1 MRILDININNFRG
14 IEHFY
19 HQFSES
25 DNVICII
32 GRNDSGKTSILK
44 AIEWLFYPSN
54 SLSASVSDFYNS
66 DTTKDIIIEATFT
79 DFPEDFILPDKY
91 GRYLT
96 EPGLK
101 KQPEPPLPP
110 RYLGKT
116 KIINTSDVL
125 IGGRNKKEID
135 TYREPVN
142 PNRFCLRARLTISE
156 TLEPEWAIVSDAQE
170 PSFFRMADRRI
181 LSVSSVG
188 LECRKDL
195 SWGQSSI
202 LRKYYKGD
210 NLRSDLKHLSTKAL
224 QYVSIDDDSISESFN
239 SSLEELP
246 SLFNKFGLE
255 LLGKLSNHLDLRNT
269 DSSISLY
276 EGDIS
281 LSSRGLGSQ
290 RLASIALNLEI
301 KEERAL
307 VLIDEIETSLE
318 PFRIRNLI
326 LQLRNRARENGQV
339 IFTTHAPIAVDSCLP
354 KELFIMQN
362 VLAKKELYSVGEI
375 CKDDSLEKIF
385 RRNIRCLLARRII
398 VCEGNTEVEFVKS
411 LESFYLYDDNKN
423 LACYGIEYINAQ
435 GGDNAPQVALMLNQ
449 LGYSVCVLMDS
460 DKQTA
465 LDKMKEVQSKASAIS
480 FIIMEDG
487 NCIEQ
492 QIINDAPEV
501 FLRSLP
507 TYFADLNLDS
517 SSISCLQTL
526 CSTSGLNRFEIGKK
540 AKEKNGLFKAF
551 GNGEILFPILFEQFE
566 GSEESMKT
574 HFYSV
579 ITKLKEWVKDDSA
592 LY

>member
-1 MRILDININNFRG
+1 M
-14 IEHFY
+14 
-19 HQFSES
+19 
-25 DNVICII
+25 
-32 GRNDSGKTSILK
+32 
-44 AIEWLFYPSN
+44 
-54 SLSASVSDFYNS
+54 
-66 DTTKDIIIEATFT
+66 
-79 DFPEDFILPDKY
+79 
-91 GRYLT
+91 
-96 EPGLK
+96 
-101 KQPEPPLPP
+101 
-110 RYLGKT
+110 
-116 KIINTSDVL
+116 L
-125 IGGRNKKEID
+125 IGGRSKKEID

-142 PNRFCLRARLTISE
+142 PNRFCLRARLTVSE
-156 TLEPEWAIVSDAQE
+156 TLEPEWTIVSDAQE

-210 NLRSDLKHLSTKAL
+210 NLRSDLKQLSTKAL
-224 QYVSIDDDSISESFN
+224 QYASINDDSISESFN

-326 LQLRNRARENGQV
+326 LQLRNRVRKGGQV
-339 IFTTHAPIAVDSCLP
+339 IFTTHSPITVDSCLP

-362 VLAKKELYSVGEI
+362 VSAEKELYPVGEI
-375 CKDDSLEKIF
+375 CEDGGLEKFF
-385 RRNIRCLLARRII
+385 RRNIKCLLARRII
-398 VCEGNTEVEFVKS
+398 VCEGNTEIEFVKS
-411 LESFYLYDDNKN
+411 LESFYLCNDNKN
-423 LACYGIEYINAQ
+423 LACYGIDYIDAH
-435 GGDNAPQVALMLNQ
+435 GGDSAPQIAFMLNQ
-449 LGYSVCVLMDS
+449 LGYSICVLMDS
-460 DKQTA
+460 DQKTA
-465 LDKMKEVQSKASAIS
+465 LKKMNEVHSKAPTIS
-480 FIIMEDG
+480 FFIMDEG

-492 QIINDAPEV
+492 QIANDAPEA

-507 TYFADLNLDS
+507 NYFDELNLAPC
-517 SSISCLQTL
+517 SISRLQTL
-526 CSTSGLNRFEIGKK
+526 CSERELNRFEIGEK
-540 AKEKNGLFKAF
+540 AKETNGLFKAF

-566 GSEESMKT
+566 SSEESRKT
-574 HFYSV
+574 HFYNV
-579 ITKLKEWVKDDSA
+579 ITGLKEWIEDDSA